1 MNRVAAQEHIA
12 QIHAIA
18 LAQELYTHPC
28 TLLFDTFTF
37 TGIQIQSIQLA
48 RLSDITNKPE
58 KIMVNGTM
66 RSPSMGCIMTNQG
79 NIYIELDD
87 TQIIGVHKGIRFI
100 FATVHNQ
107 PAKTLE
113 IRREK

>member
-28 TLLFDTFTF
+28 TLFFDTFTF
-37 TGIQIQSIQLA
+37 TGIHIQSIQLA

-58 KIMVNGTM
+58 RIMVNGVL
-66 RSPSMGCIMTNQG
+66 RSPSMGCMITDQG
-79 NIYIELDD
+79 KIYIELDD
-87 TQIIGVHKGIRFI
+87 TQVIGVYKGIRFI
-100 FATVHNQ
+100 FATVHDQ
-107 PAKTLE
+107 PAKTVE